1 MIDFESYH
9 VGASLALRLAGQGHE
24 VTLATP
30 SETVAAWCNWTL
42 EGPRLREQLHAT
54 GVVMR
59 QRRDRRGDRP
69 RRRALRHAYGGAPFE
84 VEADAVVLVTQR
96 LSNEA
101 LYLELAGDADALAA
115 AGIEAVH
122 RTGDCVAPRWLVD
135 TVFDG
140 HRLAREI
147 DSPEPRR
154 LPPDP
159 ARAGSPRLTR
169 GRPARN
175 AQPGV

>member
-1 MIDFESYH
+1 MLGGKSVSGSRVVVIDVESYH

-24 VTLATP
+24 VTIATP

-42 EGPRLREQLHAT
+42 EGTRLREQLHAT
-54 GVVMR
+54 GVAMLSEANAEEIVPGAVR
-59 QRRDRRGDRP
+59 
-69 RRRALRHAYGGAPFE
+69 LRHGYGGAPFD
-84 VEADAVVLVTQR
+84 VKADAVVLVTQR

-101 LYLELAGDADALAA
+101 LYLELAGDAEALAA
-115 AGIEAVH
+115 GGIQAVY

-147 DSPEPRR
+147 DGPTPHVFRPTLRERG
-154 LPPDP
+154 LP
-159 ARAGSPRLTR
+159 AS
-169 GRPARN
+169 
-175 AQPGV
+175 